1 MEACALLNL
10 TEVMDADRTGR
21 AYDSPIPPDEEV
33 VDNLGR
39 GGSRDPV
46 LDAATEWLAE
56 QSSCA

>member
-1 MEACALLNL
+1 MLNL